1 MAQRRSRSSR
11 VTEQLADLS
20 GRSDAEMKVM
30 LGAGLTV
37 GTVVVVL
44 RTYQVL
50 DDLGLLHP
58 SRRHSRR

>member
-11 VTEQLADLS
+11 VTEQLTDLS

-30 LGAGLTV
+30 LGAALTV
-37 GTVVVVL
+37 GGIVMAL
-44 RTYQVL
+44 RTHRVL

-58 SRRHSRR
+58 SRRGTRP